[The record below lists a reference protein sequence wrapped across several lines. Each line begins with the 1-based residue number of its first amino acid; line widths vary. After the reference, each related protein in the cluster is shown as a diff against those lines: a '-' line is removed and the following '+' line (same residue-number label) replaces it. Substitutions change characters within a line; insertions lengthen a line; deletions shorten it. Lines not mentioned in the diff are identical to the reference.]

1 MVTHAKNNIVKPH
14 IIHSLWFHI
23 HLTVKEPRGFKST
36 IKHPEWPFVMD
47 NEIAAL
53 K

>member
-1 MVTHAKNNIVKPH
+1 MVTRAKNDIVKPH
-14 IIHSLWFHI
+14 IIHSLWFHV
-23 HLTVKEPRGFKST
+23 HLVVKEPRGFKLT

-47 NEIAAL
+47 YEITAL